1 MGETIKYSFGY
12 FNKFKNLNL
21 DIDDELQGRIDTI
34 SKIIDNNIGFTY
46 YDKNKQKFKY
56 LKNKSLKNSK
66 VWRIDRTIINK
77 KIDSD
82 LDKHKYEIN
91 SLLNKLSPKNF
102 DSIIA
107 KIMAYFDIQ
116 NNAGL
121 ESDNL
126 LKYIIDNLFL
136 KAVIQPIYC
145 PYYVKFIKILDSK
158 FIINELLDVKC
169 VEYKNILNAT
179 NDNNDDGLSEQEKYD
194 KFCEEN
200 KNKIFKDGYTQF
212 IGELFNNK
220 LIKLK
225 LITENIKFFVEN
237 FKILIKSW
245 DTENEN
251 HENNIIMVDSIISCL
266 YKLILTTIKNI
277 NNKKTIC
284 NNLKI
289 IFQNKDLLSKKLQF
303 KLIDL
308 NELIAF

>member
-1 MGETIKYSFGY
+1 MGETIKYSFEY
-12 FNKFKNLNL
+12 FDKFKNLNL
-21 DIDDELQGRIDTI
+21 GIDDELQSRIDTI
-34 SKIIDNNIGFTY
+34 TKIIDNNIGFTY

-56 LKNKSLKNSK
+56 LKNKSLNNSK
-66 VWRIDRTIINK
+66 VWRIDRTIIKK

-107 KIMAYFDIQ
+107 KILVYFDSQ
-116 NNAGL
+116 NKDDS
-121 ESDNL
+121 ESENL
-126 LKYIIDNLFL
+126 LKFIIDNLFL

-145 PYYVKFIKILDSK
+145 PYYVKFIKILDTK
-158 FIINELLDVKC
+158 FKINELLDVKC

-179 NDNNDDGLSEQEKYD
+179 NDNKDDGLSEQEKYD

-220 LIKLK
+220 LIKIK

-251 HENNIIMVDSIISCL
+251 HENNIIMVDSIINCL

-289 IFQNKDLLSKKLQF
+289 IFQNKDLLSKKLRF
-303 KLIDL
+303 KLLDL
-308 NELIAF
+308 NELINF

>member
-1 MGETIKYSFGY
+1 MGEPIKYSFGY

-121 ESDNL
+121 ESENL

-303 KLIDL
+303 KLLDL

>member
-1 MGETIKYSFGY
+1 MGEPIKYSFGY

-77 KIDSD
+77 KIDKD

-303 KLIDL
+303 KLLDL